1 ALFVLS
7 LCVRS
12 NVRTPPL
19 FGLWL
24 LFLIWMLASMM
35 ELSTSQQMVLFAW
48 RAVIYL
54 TATGLFLWIYNA
66 SAEELPSQAV
76 AGALTVLWAAAVIG
90 GLAGVVD
97 PGFSFKTLG
106 QRLAPASI
114 LAGSTGYAYVHAALA
129 QIQFKALGH
138 PVGRPM
144 ALFAYTNQW
153 AATVGLLTPFAII
166 TARQASRPAVRKT
179 VMILMGLSAI

>member
-1 ALFVLS
+1 MRSPSFVPRPGRRRVPGWQLYVLFGLYPVLWVLGLAYFMWPFAAALFVLS

-66 SAEELPSQAV
+66 SAEELPSQA
-76 AGALTVLWAAAVIG
+76 
-90 GLAGVVD
+90 
-97 PGFSFKTLG
+97 
-106 QRLAPASI
+106 
-114 LAGSTGYAYVHAALA
+114 
-129 QIQFKALGH
+129 
-138 PVGRPM
+138 
-144 ALFAYTNQW
+144 
-153 AATVGLLTPFAII
+153 
-166 TARQASRPAVRKT
+166 
-179 VMILMGLSAI
+179 